1 MSTATDQYV
10 LENESRFLEELKAW
24 ERTQRIE
31 AKDEW
36 RRRREAARR
45 EAQDEL
51 ARMRADIAAE
61 RAHGDSILV
70 DFAALK
76 ALNAYTGGR
85 FPEMRT
91 RGPITCAPMNPRMKS
106 LKCFAPILI

>member
-1 MSTATDQYV
+1 MLLRTLYRTGEFESLTYRDMPFV
-10 LENESRFLEELKAW
+10 LMPQLWAAVSKPHYKAG
-24 ERTQRIE
+24 
-31 AKDEW
+31 
-36 RRRREAARR
+36 
-45 EAQDEL
+45 
-51 ARMRADIAAE
+51 IAAE